1 MSIFRHRRSRA
12 KIEEKWYKL
21 SDFEREKNLT
31 KVYTRL
37 LHEGVQLRGRELAA
51 EVLHLL
57 VGDVAAV
64 VLVQGLERQ
73 LGSRG
78 HLSLENVK
86 CWIFPPEII
95 KKVSD

>member
-1 MSIFRHRRSRA
+1 M
-12 KIEEKWYKL
+12 
-21 SDFEREKNLT
+21 
-31 KVYTRL
+31 YTRL

-57 VGDVAAV
+57 VGDVATV

-86 CWIFPPEII
+86 R
-95 KKVSD
+95 

>member
-12 KIEEKWYKL
+12 KIGEKWHKL
-21 SDFEREKNLT
+21 FDFKIE
-31 KVYTRL
+31 KVYTHL
-37 LHEGVQLRGRELAA
+37 LHEGVQLRGGELAA

-86 CWIFPPEII
+86 C
-95 KKVSD
+95 

>member
-1 MSIFRHRRSRA
+1 MTQNFSISKSVHSP
-12 KIEEKWYKL
+12 
-21 SDFEREKNLT
+21 
-31 KVYTRL
+31 RL
-37 LHEGVQLRGRELAA
+37 LHEGVQLGGGELAA

-78 HLSLENVK
+78 HLSLEKVK
-86 CWIFPPEII
+86 C
-95 KKVSD
+95 

>member
-1 MSIFRHRRSRA
+1 M
-12 KIEEKWYKL
+12 
-21 SDFEREKNLT
+21 
-31 KVYTRL
+31 YTHL
-37 LHEGVQLRGRELAA
+37 LHEGVQLGGGELAA

-78 HLSLENVK
+78 HLSLEKVK
-86 CWIFPPEII
+86 C
-95 KKVSD
+95 